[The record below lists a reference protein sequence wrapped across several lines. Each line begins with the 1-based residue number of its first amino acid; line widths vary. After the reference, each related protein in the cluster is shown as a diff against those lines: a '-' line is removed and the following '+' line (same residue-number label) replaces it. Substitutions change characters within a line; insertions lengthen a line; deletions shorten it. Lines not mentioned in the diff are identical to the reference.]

1 MQNILI
7 TSQLWLLSGPKIWF
21 SSIGNNDPNFTLLC
35 SLFQKRCMKR
45 FFNNCFWSF
54 INLLLL
60 YFFLWTEVWLCTTL
74 KRSLGQELSLSSAVE
89 TELNESSWGASLSH
103 EGDGGRSTLQS
114 QKSIGQRDKSVSQE
128 MFEFCT
134 DYVSST
140 FVSIPN
146 LQFRSF
152 QLPI

>member
-21 SSIGNNDPNFTLLC
+21 SSIGNNDPNFPLLC
-35 SLFQKRCMKR
+35 
-45 FFNNCFWSF
+45 FFKKGAWKGFSNNCFWSF

-74 KRSLGQELSLSSAVE
+74 KRSLGQELSLSSAVQ

-114 QKSIGQRDKSVSQE
+114 QKSIGQRDRSVSQE
-128 MFEFCT
+128 MFKLCT
-134 DYVSST
+134 DDVSNT
-140 FVSIPN
+140 FVSN
-146 LQFRSF
+146 AN
-152 QLPI
+152 